1 VAEDLLVERV
11 DAGAVV
17 VDHVDRRVKV
27 LEDGAVDVTLKIC
40 NSRADLLV
48 SELMVMANVEAARLC
63 VEQGA
68 PAIFRVQ
75 KAPDLANVEPTE
87 IEPLHRFRVLT
98 KMRAASASLE
108 PGLHG
113 GLGVEPYCQAT
124 SPLRRFTDL
133 VSQRQLVAVIGNL
146 PLPYTSEDLAALS
159 GEIEER
165 LRLINRL
172 ERRRERYWLLYFL
185 SAQRGEVFDALVM
198 NVWDRRARIEVREW
212 ALQVDVRISGKISE
226 GEMVSARLTRIDPWA
241 DEIVFVLV

>member
-1 VAEDLLVERV
+1 
-11 DAGAVV
+11 
-17 VDHVDRRVKV
+17 
-27 LEDGAVDVTLKIC
+27 
-40 NSRADLLV
+40 
-48 SELMVMANVEAARLC
+48 
-63 VEQGA
+63 
-68 PAIFRVQ
+68 
-75 KAPDLANVEPTE
+75 
-87 IEPLHRFRVLT
+87 
-98 KMRAASASLE
+98 
-108 PGLHG
+108 
-113 GLGVEPYCQAT
+113 
-124 SPLRRFTDL
+124 LRRFTDL